1 MHEGEGER
9 MLRALI
15 VDDEFEI
22 REGLRNRFP
31 WETFG
36 IDEVLV
42 ADDGDTALMLALDM
56 RPDLIVTDIKMNR
69 MSGLE
74 FLRSLTT
81 VENYKPEAIV
91 VSGYD
96 DFELVKQAIQ
106 IGVMDYILKPINL
119 DELTQIV
126 RKTMDHIHR
135 KRMDQHNEQQ
145 LINQVRFAIP
155 KMREELLR
163 EMIEQDYDPY
173 REARRR
179 HRLQTLNL
187 EWIAN
192 QHMTL
197 VVVEADDLKAIEN
210 RHTKEKD
217 LILFGIGNVVNQT
230 LEEDYPHPFALC
242 MDSSNRWIV
251 IFSCSRPEH
260 AELSRGMAQLCL
272 QRINDFVKV
281 KASAGMRTTPCTF
294 ENLHEMYAEAIN
306 VLEQKAVYGG
316 NRLFT
321 EQGLFYEGDG
331 SDLSLSE
338 PEEVLD
344 LVKYGTD
351 EEITAAMDRF
361 VEMVQAWRLNQ
372 LRDIQ
377 QKIFEWLFEVF
388 RRAAA
393 AGVSSKNLG
402 SNPIAVWELLEQ
414 YDTLQSLRVQ
424 TELFLLAIAADFRKL
439 SNTPSQIV
447 YEAEKILQRDYA
459 ESLTLQSVAMAV
471 HVTPVWLSKLFK
483 KEKRK
488 TFLEYLTEIRIEKAK
503 EMLGDIKYKV
513 YQISFQV
520 GYKDPVHFSKL
531 FKKQVGCTPK
541 EYRRQRGI
549 ADEEPAVPH

>member
-1 MHEGEGER
+1 

-42 ADDGDTALMLALDM
+42 ADDGDTALMIALDM

-126 RKTMDHIHR
+126 EKTMDHIHR

-393 AGVSSKNLG
+393 AGVPNKNLG

-549 ADEEPAVPH
+549 ADEEPAMPH

>member
-1 MHEGEGER
+1 

-22 REGLRNRFP
+22 REGLRKRFP
-31 WETFG
+31 WESYG
-36 IDEVLV
+36 INEVLV

-74 FLRSLTT
+74 FLRGLAA
-81 VENYKPEAIV
+81 VQDYKPEAIV

-96 DFELVKQAIQ
+96 DFELVKQAMQ
-106 IGVMDYILKPINL
+106 IGVLDYILKPINL
-119 DELTQIV
+119 DELDQIV
-126 RKTMDHIHR
+126 RKMTDNIHK
-135 KRMDQHNEQQ
+135 KRMDQQNEQQ
-145 LINQVRFAIP
+145 LLNQVKFAIP

-163 EMIEQDYDPY
+163 EIVEQEYDPS
-173 REARRR
+173 RIARRR
-179 HRLQTLNL
+179 HRLQTLDL
-187 EWIAN
+187 EWMDC
-192 QHMTL
+192 QPMTL

-210 RHTKEKD
+210 KHTKEKD
-217 LILFGIGNVVNQT
+217 LVLFGIGNVVSQT
-230 LEEDYPHPFALC
+230 LEEEYPHPFALC
-242 MDSSNRWIV
+242 MDSCSRWIV
-251 IFSCSRPEH
+251 IFSCTRPEH
-260 AELSRGMAQLCL
+260 AELSRSMAQLCI

-281 KASAGMRTTPCTF
+281 KASAGMRTIPCTF
-294 ENLHEMYAEAIN
+294 EHLHEMFSEATT

-331 SDLSLSE
+331 AELSLSE

-361 VEMVQAWRLNQ
+361 VEMVQGWRMSQ

-393 AGVSSKNLG
+393 AGIPNKHWGN
-402 SNPIAVWELLEQ
+402 NPIAVWEQLEQ

-424 TELFLLAIAADFRKL
+424 TEIFLHAIAADFRKL
-439 SNTPSQIV
+439 SASPSQIV
-447 YEAEKILQRDYA
+447 SEAEKILHRDYA

-549 ADEEPAVPH
+549 AEE

>member
-1 MHEGEGER
+1 M
-9 MLRALI
+9 
-15 VDDEFEI
+15 DE
-22 REGLRNRFP
+22 
-31 WETFG
+31 
-36 IDEVLV
+36 
-42 ADDGDTALMLALDM
+42 
-56 RPDLIVTDIKMNR
+56 
-69 MSGLE
+69 
-74 FLRSLTT
+74 
-81 VENYKPEAIV
+81 
-91 VSGYD
+91 
-96 DFELVKQAIQ
+96 
-106 IGVMDYILKPINL
+106 
-119 DELTQIV
+119 
-126 RKTMDHIHR
+126 
-135 KRMDQHNEQQ
+135 HNEQQ

-163 EMIEQDYDPY
+163 EMVEQEYDPY

-187 EWIAN
+187 EWIAD
-192 QHMTL
+192 QHMVL

-210 RHTKEKD
+210 RNIRERD
-217 LILFGIGNVVNQT
+217 LVLFGIGNVVNQT
-230 LEEDYPHPFALC
+230 LEEEYPYPYALC
-242 MDSSNRWIV
+242 MDSSNRWVV
-251 IFSCSRPEH
+251 ILSCGQTDQ
-260 AELSRGMAQLCL
+260 AELCSGMAQLCI

-281 KASAGMRTTPCTF
+281 KASAGMRSTPCTY
-294 ENLHEMYAEAIN
+294 ENLNEMFAEAIN

-321 EQGLFYEGDG
+321 EQGHFYEGD
-331 SDLSLSE
+331 STELSLGE

-344 LVKYGTD
+344 LVKYGSD

-361 VEMVQAWRLNQ
+361 VEMVQGWRLSQ

-388 RRAAA
+388 RRSAA
-393 AGVSSKNLG
+393 AGIPNKNWG
-402 SNPIAVWELLEQ
+402 SNPIAVWEQLEQ
-414 YDTLQSLRVQ
+414 YDTLQSLREQ
-424 TELFLLAIAADFRKL
+424 TEIFLHAIAADFRKL
-439 SNTPSQIV
+439 SATPSQIV
-447 YEAEKILQRDYA
+447 FEAEKILQRDYA

-488 TFLEYLTEIRIEKAK
+488 TFLEYLTEIRIMKAK

-549 ADEEPAVPH
+549 AEE

>member
-1 MHEGEGER
+1 

-393 AGVSSKNLG
+393 AGVPSKNLG

>member
-1 MHEGEGER
+1 

-31 WETFG
+31 WDTFE

-74 FLRSLTT
+74 FLRSLIS

-106 IGVMDYILKPINL
+106 IGVLDYILKPINL
-119 DELTQIV
+119 EELTQIV

-135 KRMDQHNEQQ
+135 KRIDQHNEQL

-187 EWIAN
+187 EWIAS

-197 VVVEADDLKAIEN
+197 VIVEADDLKAIEN

-230 LEEDYPHPFALC
+230 LEEEYPHPFALC
-242 MDSSNRWIV
+242 MDSSNRWVV

-260 AELSRGMAQLCL
+260 AELSRSMAQLCL

-294 ENLHEMYAEAIN
+294 EHLHDMYAEAMN

-344 LVKYGTD
+344 LVKYGSD
-351 EEITAAMDRF
+351 EDITAAMDRF

-388 RRAAA
+388 RRAAS
-393 AGVSSKNLG
+393 AGVPNKNLG

-424 TELFLLAIAADFRKL
+424 TELFLHAIAADFRKL
-439 SNTPSQIV
+439 SDTPSQIV
-447 YEAEKILQRDYA
+447 YEAEKILHRDYA

-503 EMLGDIKYKV
+503 EMLSDIKYKV

-549 ADEEPAVPH
+549 ADEDSVVPN

>member
-393 AGVSSKNLG
+393 AGVPSKNLG

>member
-42 ADDGDTALMLALDM
+42 ADDGDTALMIALDM

-126 RKTMDHIHR
+126 EKTMDHIHR

-393 AGVSSKNLG
+393 AGVPNKNLG

-549 ADEEPAVPH
+549 ADEEPAMPH

>member
-187 EWIAN
+187 QWIAN

-393 AGVSSKNLG
+393 AGVPSKNLG

>member
-1 MHEGEGER
+1 

-31 WETFG
+31 WDHFG
-36 IDEVLV
+36 IEEVLV
-42 ADDGDTALMLALDM
+42 ADDGDTALMLAMDK

-74 FLRSLTT
+74 FLRSLSK
-81 VENYKPEAIV
+81 VEDYKPEAIV

-96 DFELVKQAIQ
+96 DFELVKQAMQ
-106 IGVMDYILKPINL
+106 IGVLDYILKPINL
-119 DELTQIV
+119 EELDQIV
-126 RKTMDHIHR
+126 RKTMDHIH
-135 KRMDQHNEQQ
+135 KKKMDQHNEQL
-145 LINQVRFAIP
+145 LINQVKFAIP

-179 HRLQTLNL
+179 HRLQTLSL

-192 QHMTL
+192 QQMTL

-217 LILFGIGNVVNQT
+217 LVLFGIGNVVNQT
-230 LEEDYPHPFALC
+230 LEEEYPHPFALC
-242 MDSSNRWIV
+242 TDSSSRWVV
-251 IFSCSRPEH
+251 ILGCSRPEH

-294 ENLHEMYAEAIN
+294 EHLHEMYAEALN

-321 EQGLFYEGDG
+321 EQGLYYEGDG
-331 SDLSLSE
+331 GDLSLGE

-344 LVKYGTD
+344 LVKYGSD
-351 EEITAAMDRF
+351 DEITAAMDRF
-361 VEMVQAWRLNQ
+361 VEMVQAWRLSQ

-393 AGVSSKNLG
+393 AGIPNKNWG
-402 SNPIAVWELLEQ
+402 SNPIAVWEQLEQ

-424 TELFLLAIAADFRKL
+424 TELFLKAIAADFRKL
-439 SNTPSQIV
+439 SATPSQIV
-447 YEAEKILQRDYA
+447 YEAEKILHRDYA

-503 EMLGDIKYKV
+503 EMLGDIQYKV
-513 YQISFQV
+513 YQISYQV

-549 ADEEPAVPH
+549 ADE

>member
-344 LVKYGTD
+344 LVKYGSD

-393 AGVSSKNLG
+393 AGVPNKNLG

-424 TELFLLAIAADFRKL
+424 TELFLLSIAADFRKL
-439 SNTPSQIV
+439 SDTPSQIV
-447 YEAEKILQRDYA
+447 CEAEKILQRDYA
-459 ESLTLQSVAMAV
+459 DTLTLQSVAMAV

-549 ADEEPAVPH
+549 ADEEPVVPH

>member
-1 MHEGEGER
+1 

-36 IDEVLV
+36 IDEVLL

-74 FLRSLTT
+74 FLRSLTA

-135 KRMDQHNEQQ
+135 KRMDHHNEQQ

-260 AELSRGMAQLCL
+260 AELSRGLAQLCL

-393 AGVSSKNLG
+393 AGVPSKNLG

-447 YEAEKILQRDYA
+447 YEAEKILHRDYA

>member
-393 AGVSSKNLG
+393 VGVPSKNLG

>member
-1 MHEGEGER
+1 M
-9 MLRALI
+9 
-15 VDDEFEI
+15 DDEFEI

-36 IDEVLV
+36 IDEVLL

-74 FLRSLTT
+74 FLRSLTA

-135 KRMDQHNEQQ
+135 KRMDHHNEQQ

-260 AELSRGMAQLCL
+260 AELSRGLAQLCL

-393 AGVSSKNLG
+393 AGVPSKNLG

-447 YEAEKILQRDYA
+447 YEAEKILHRDYA

>member
-1 MHEGEGER
+1 

-31 WETFG
+31 WDTYG
-36 IDEVLV
+36 INEVLV
-42 ADDGDTALMLALDM
+42 ADDGDTALMLALDR

-74 FLRSLTT
+74 FLRALHAA
-81 VENYKPEAIV
+81 EDYKPVAIV

-96 DFELVKQAIQ
+96 DFELVKQAMQ
-106 IGVMDYILKPINL
+106 IGVLDYTLKPINL
-119 DELTQIV
+119 DELDHIV
-126 RKTMDHIHR
+126 RKSLEHIHK
-135 KRMDQHNEQQ
+135 KRMDEHNEQQ

-163 EMIEQDYDPY
+163 EMVEQEYDPY

-187 EWIAN
+187 EWVAE
-192 QHMTL
+192 QQMVL
-197 VVVEADDLKAIEN
+197 AVVEADDLKAIEN
-210 RHTKEKD
+210 RNNREKD
-217 LILFGIGNVVNQT
+217 LVLFGIGNVMNQT
-230 LEEDYPHPFALC
+230 LEEEYPYPFAVC
-242 MDSSNRWIV
+242 MDSSSRWIV
-251 IFSCSRPEH
+251 IMSCSRTEE
-260 AELSRGMAQLCL
+260 AELCQSMAQLCI

-281 KASAGMRTTPCTF
+281 KASAGMRSTPCTY
-294 ENLHEMYAEAIN
+294 EHLHETFAEAIN

-316 NRLFT
+316 NQLFT
-321 EQGLFYEGDG
+321 DQGHYYEGDG
-331 SDLSLSE
+331 TELSLGE

-344 LVKYGTD
+344 LVKYGSD

-361 VEMVQAWRLNQ
+361 VEMVQGWRLSQ

-388 RRAAA
+388 RRSAA
-393 AGVSSKNLG
+393 AGIPNKNWG
-402 SNPIAVWELLEQ
+402 SNPIAVWEQLEQ

-424 TELFLLAIAADFRKL
+424 TEIFLHAIAADFRKL
-439 SNTPSQIV
+439 SSTPSQIV
-447 YEAEKILQRDYA
+447 FEAEKILQRDYA

-549 ADEEPAVPH
+549 AEE

>member
-1 MHEGEGER
+1 

-31 WETFG
+31 WDTFG

-74 FLRSLTT
+74 FLRSLIS

-106 IGVMDYILKPINL
+106 IGVLDYILKPINL
-119 DELTQIV
+119 EELTQIV
-126 RKTMDHIHR
+126 RKTMDTIHR
-135 KRMDQHNEQQ
+135 KRMDQHNEQL

-187 EWIAN
+187 EWIAS
-192 QHMTL
+192 QPMTL

-230 LEEDYPHPFALC
+230 LEEEYPHPFALC
-242 MDSSNRWIV
+242 MDSSNRWVV
-251 IFSCSRPEH
+251 IFSCARPEH

-321 EQGLFYEGDG
+321 EQGLFYEGDSG
-331 SDLSLSE
+331 DLSLSE
-338 PEEVLD
+338 SEEVLD
-344 LVKYGTD
+344 LVKYGSD
-351 EEITAAMDRF
+351 EDITAAMDRF
-361 VEMVQAWRLNQ
+361 VEMVQAWRLSQ

-393 AGVSSKNLG
+393 AGVPNKNLG

-424 TELFLLAIAADFRKL
+424 TEQFLHEIAVDFRKL
-439 SNTPSQIV
+439 SDTPSQIV

-549 ADEEPAVPH
+549 ADEESVVQH

>member
-36 IDEVLV
+36 IDEVLL

-74 FLRSLTT
+74 FLRSLTA

-260 AELSRGMAQLCL
+260 AELSRGLAQLCL

-393 AGVSSKNLG
+393 AGVPSKNLG

-447 YEAEKILQRDYA
+447 YEAEKILHRDYA